1 MDSVSGNSRFMI
13 HVIATIKVKEGCF
26 PEFLKHFKA
35 NVPNVLEEDGCIEYN
50 PTIDTETDLE
60 AQQCDEQAAVIVE
73 KWRDLPALKAHLEAP
88 HMLAFR
94 EQVKDLVE
102 GASLKILENA

>member
-1 MDSVSGNSRFMI
+1 MI
-13 HVIATIKVKEGCF
+13 HVIATLHVKEGYL

-35 NVPNVLEEDGCIEYN
+35 NVPNVLAEDGCIEYI
-50 PTIDTETDLE
+50 PTIDTETGLE
-60 AQQCDEQAAVIVE
+60 AQQIDGNAAVIVE

-94 EQVKDLVE
+94 EQVKDLLE
-102 GASLKILENA
+102 SASLKILENA